1 MKSFIIAWKDLKI
14 RLIDR
19 RGFMMMLI
27 MPLLLT
33 AILGSALS
41 NVFDNGGLPK
51 TVIGYY
57 QVGTDEF
64 ADVFQKD
71 VLQSKELK
79 DDVKV
84 KVVNSQE
91 ELEDMLKEK
100 KIDVGIVIPN
110 KWSEQVQ
117 DGKLKEP
124 KVLVDPSKDIQAK
137 IAESMIRSFSERVQ
151 TVAVS
156 TKSVVTE
163 LVKSQQ
169 GDVAQ
174 VAKEVSGSLQAIAT
188 TNADNLEKG
197 KIGKKTVA
205 AMQYYA
211 AAMLVMFLLYN
222 ITVGAKSVVTE
233 QRTET
238 LARLFSTPTSSFSI
252 LFGKFLGTL
261 LFACIQLGIFI
272 VATHFMFH
280 VEWGEDVSQIVVL
293 GISYAICVS
302 GLSML
307 IAAFIHE
314 EKTADVMGGIG
325 IQILAILGGSMLP
338 IYVFPDTLQTIGNVA
353 PNKWA
358 LTSFLNIMSGTSW
371 DVLIP
376 VIFSLCSAGIVSV
389 MIGTLRLR
397 TR

>member
-41 NVFDNGGLPK
+41 NVFDNGGIPK

-64 ADVFQKD
+64 ADIFQKD

-79 DDVKV
+79 NDVKV

-188 TNADNLEKG
+188 TNADNLERG
-197 KIGKKTVA
+197 TIGKKTVA

-280 VEWGEDVSQIVVL
+280 VEWGGDLSQIVAV

-338 IYVFPDTLQTIGNVA
+338 IYVFPNTLQTIANVA

>member
-41 NVFDNGGLPK
+41 NIFDNGGLPK

-57 QVGTDEF
+57 QVGNDEF

-84 KVVNSQE
+84 KIVNSQE

-124 KVLVDPSKDIQAK
+124 KVFIDPSKDIQAK
-137 IAESMIRSFSERVQ
+137 IAESMVRSFSERVQ

-156 TKSVVTE
+156 TKSVVME
-163 LVKSQQ
+163 LANSQHSN
-169 GDVAQ
+169 VEQ
-174 VAKEVSGSLQAIAT
+174 VAKEVSGDLQTVAT
-188 TNADNLEKG
+188 SGADNIEKG
-197 KIGKKTVA
+197 TIGKKTVA

-261 LFACIQLGIFI
+261 LFACIQFGIFI

-280 VEWGEDVSQIVVL
+280 VEWGGDLSQIVAV
-293 GISYAICVS
+293 GMSYAICVS

-307 IAAFIHE
+307 IAAFIRE

-338 IYVFPDTLQTIGNVA
+338 IYVFPDTLQTIANVA

-371 DVLIP
+371 DVLLP
-376 VIFSLCSAGIVSV
+376 VIFSLCGAGIVSV